1 MYVPN
6 TMNDRHEAGRIR
18 ITSPSEFVAAIPAL
32 LGFHPDESIIAVLV
46 QGKTLVCTIRAYL
59 DDNPTPLA
67 GMICNAAGNGGADA
81 VLLAMYTA
89 RDTASTHSYAH
100 ILAAT
105 LTCEGLLVG
114 DALLVHPDR
123 FWSLLCQDP
132 ECCPPDGTPIHAG
145 TTQLESEQ
153 IAQGHLAVAP
163 SRQALAQQYAPRT
176 ELVADPQIYR
186 SASRS
191 LGLPLAVRCE
201 QAISDLRLLVAAT
214 HRPDHRLV
222 QREPVELA
230 RIRLT
235 LLLDDITVRDYL
247 LGTLASGP
255 DDPASAEALTQLALT
270 APNEVRPAVA
280 VTAAVAQAAFAGSP
294 VAIWA
299 LLDLA
304 EETSLARLMTS
315 AIHAGF
321 TPDQIRDVLVS
332 ALPEIR
338 ERIST

>member
-1 MYVPN
+1 MSMPN
-6 TMNDRHEAGRIR
+6 TINDRPDDRQIR
-18 ITSPSEFVAAIPAL
+18 ITSPTEFVAAIPAL
-32 LGFHPDESIIAVLV
+32 LGFHPEESLVAVLMD
-46 QGKTLVCTIRAYL
+46 GKSLVCSMRSDL
-59 DDNPTPLA
+59 DEDPDPVA
-67 GMICNAAGNGGADA
+67 GVIINAGRNGGADR
-81 VLLAMYTA
+81 VLLAIYTSEDA
-89 RDTASTHSYAH
+89 DTTLPYAH
-100 ILAAT
+100 NLAAH
-105 LTCEGLLVG
+105 LTYSGLLVG
-114 DALLVHPDR
+114 DALLVHADR
-123 FWSLLCQDP
+123 FWSLMCHDA
-132 ECCPPDGTPIHAG
+132 ECCPREGNPIPAG
-145 TTQLESEQ
+145 TTQLESERV
-153 IAQGHLAVAP
+153 AQGLLTVAP
-163 SRQALAQQYAPRT
+163 SRQALAALYTPRP

-186 SASRS
+186 SASRF
-191 LGLPLAVRCE
+191 LGLPLAARCE

-214 HRPDHRLV
+214 HRLDHRLV
-222 QREPVELA
+222 EREPVELA

-270 APNEVRPAVA
+270 APKEVRPAVA

-294 VAIWA
+294 VAIWT

-304 EETSLARLMTS
+304 EETSLARLISS

-321 TPDQIRDVLVS
+321 SPGQIREVLVS